1 MNTHPTLEFGEPVVA
16 AVSAPGETRWGYTQF
31 PALSPLP
38 DGRILLIYADAE
50 DASET
55 HGDPAPALVTADG
68 GVTWQPFVD
77 ELVPSRPHYAI
88 TAGHDGEFFTVPS
101 IHYFDVER
109 EGVPLPA
116 PIAESFVYG
125 PVYTYRAADFPAK
138 VRHHFARLEARR
150 WRPATQRWEDT
161 IITYDTQDLLVW
173 RRENSTLL
181 PRTFFERPATRL
193 GTELF
198 YADYR
203 VRYALPDGHIPAKG
217 GTHLMVSSD
226 NGRSFHPRSVVG
238 VDRSGRD
245 LMGEAALAATADGG
259 LVCIMRKTDHEQ
271 KPMVIAHSADAGHTW
286 TAPAE
291 MGTFGVFP
299 YLLRLPAGPLVLSYG
314 RPGVWLQVNADGCGR
329 DWSEPVPVIAGDHAA
344 VQAHSCGYTSMHVTG
359 PDSLLLAYSDFQHRA
374 PDGTVHKAIL
384 TRRVTVRS

>member
-1 MNTHPTLEFGEPVVA
+1 MNTHPTLEFGESVVA
-16 AVSAPGETRWGYTQF
+16 AFSAPGETRWGHTQF

-55 HGDPAPALVTADG
+55 HGDPAPALVTADAG
-68 GVTWQPFVD
+68 ATWQPFAD
-77 ELVPSRPHYAI
+77 DLVPSRPHYAI
-88 TAGHDGEFFTVPS
+88 TAALDGEFFTVPS

-116 PIAESFVYG
+116 PVAESNVYG
-125 PVYTYRAADFPAK
+125 PVYTYRLADLPAK
-138 VRHHFARLEARR
+138 VRQHFANLQARR

-193 GTELF
+193 GPELF

-203 VRYALPDGHIPAKG
+203 VRYALADGHIPAKG

-259 LVCIMRKTDHEQ
+259 LVCIMRKTDQ
-271 KPMVIAHSADAGHTW
+271 
-286 TAPAE
+286 
-291 MGTFGVFP
+291 
-299 YLLRLPAGPLVLSYG
+299 
-314 RPGVWLQVNADGCGR
+314 
-329 DWSEPVPVIAGDHAA
+329 
-344 VQAHSCGYTSMHVTG
+344 
-359 PDSLLLAYSDFQHRA
+359 
-374 PDGTVHKAIL
+374 
-384 TRRVTVRS
+384 